1 MIVITVTIPPAERMI
16 RTMQIQRKILLPPLS
31 VFLELLGDGLGEFV
45 RLPLGLVDGLVDGAG
60 LKVGLA
66 DADAFGEAEALG
78 VGVLLLLLLLLLLFG
93 VGVAVGFGVTTAVG
107 SGVGVALLPL

>member
-66 DADAFGEAEALG
+66 DAFGEAEALG
-78 VGVLLLLLLLLLLFG
+78 VGVLLLLLLLLLLLFG